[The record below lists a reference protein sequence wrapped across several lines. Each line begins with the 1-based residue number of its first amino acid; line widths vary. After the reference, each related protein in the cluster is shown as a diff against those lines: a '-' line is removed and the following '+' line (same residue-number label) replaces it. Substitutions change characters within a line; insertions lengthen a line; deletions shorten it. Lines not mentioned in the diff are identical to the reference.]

1 MFSRQRG
8 VKGKWRE
15 SGKRRCLL
23 NREGKCLFRG
33 TANRLIFTTMSF
45 QPRPFA
51 PARFPDN
58 FTIPHAARECYRFIV
73 VAFIIRLRL
82 YGRPCA
88 RYQPLLQCRIV
99 AFPRCKSR
107 PRQCPLSAAW
117 CFRRSWQFGCLCPV
131 LTDRMI
137 AWLLAGNKILRNA
150 DYEILDTFVSLL
162 LRILQDEWKSS
173 VLNTNLLRS
182 FQFIFSNIYIGIC
195 KLNRSSKKF
204 QWKLKFEI
212 TKKKMSKNFEIKFY
226 LNFDV
231 NIITLSARH
240 LSNFQRV
247 SQHMDGKTR
256 VTRFNYRYQWR
267 LI

>member
-1 MFSRQRG
+1 MFSRQRS
-8 VKGKWRE
+8 VKGKRRE

-99 AFPRCKSR
+99 AFPRCQSR

-137 AWLLAGNKILRNA
+137 ASLLAGHKILRNA

-162 LRILQDEWKSS
+162 PRILQDEWNVKSS
-173 VLNTNLLRS
+173 AIRFNLS
-182 FQFIFSNIYIGIC
+182 FQMVHRNF
-195 KLNRSSKKF
+195 NRSSKF
-204 QWKLKFEI
+204 Q
-212 TKKKMSKNFEIKFY
+212 
-226 LNFDV
+226 
-231 NIITLSARH
+231 
-240 LSNFQRV
+240 SN
-247 SQHMDGKTR
+247 D
-256 VTRFNYRYQWR
+256 
-267 LI
+267 I